1 MQYRVRQKTIAY
13 TSGWRQ
19 PRILAPKAYALF
31 VKPFDR
37 TKGRSS
43 ARGLSLPCGRRPE
56 VRAGSGNDP
65 RSSITPHRFS
75 AGKEGCSRPQQS
87 REKCGGFRCLEARHP
102 HSEGYARAG
111 GFRDRLLMVL
121 LSDARHVVVA
131 SSNALVSGA
140 ARDFHDQ
147 RNGAGRNECRFPA
160 VARLTSSW
168 PESSMSHARVKCRE
182 LPELYEL

>member
-1 MQYRVRQKTIAY
+1 MA
-13 TSGWRQ
+13 
-19 PRILAPKAYALF
+19 PLAPKAYALF

-37 TKGRSS
+37 TKGRCS

-102 HSEGYARAG
+102 HSEGYARAWG
-111 GFRDRLLMVL
+111 ISGSPFD
-121 LSDARHVVVA
+121 
-131 SSNALVSGA
+131 GA
-140 ARDFHDQ
+140 AVGWRGTSSSHHRMPWFRAQRGTSTTRETAPDETNADFPQ
-147 RNGAGRNECRFPA
+147 L
-160 VARLTSSW
+160 RLTSSW

-182 LPELYEL
+182 PPELYEL